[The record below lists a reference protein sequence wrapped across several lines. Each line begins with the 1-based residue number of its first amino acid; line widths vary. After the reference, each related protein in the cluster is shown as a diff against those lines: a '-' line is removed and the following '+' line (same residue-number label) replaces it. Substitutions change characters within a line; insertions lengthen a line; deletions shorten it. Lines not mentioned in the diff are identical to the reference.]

1 MSKEYFIN
9 LKKTK
14 NHNKEVIKKKKELI
28 TFKNL
33 IKAFYNTDLGS
44 NISLL
49 DLGCSDMSLVT
60 AATEKGYTAQGV
72 DVDTVNFENE
82 QLKFSNNSFDIV
94 ICTSVIEHLY
104 SFDNIFREVN
114 RVLKKGGFFIIVTP
128 NWKYNVKNFFDDPT
142 HKHPFTERSLN
153 FALSSFDFQEIN
165 ILPWLVNKPSWMW
178 KVPFKFFLA
187 RIIPFR
193 GDTKLWLPN
202 FLKGRSKSLLAVSK
216 KIN

>member
-82 QLKFSNNSFDIV
+82 QLKFSNKA
-94 ICTSVIEHLY
+94 
-104 SFDNIFREVN
+104 
-114 RVLKKGGFFIIVTP
+114 LK
-128 NWKYNVKNFFDDPT
+128 
-142 HKHPFTERSLN
+142 H
-153 FALSSFDFQEIN
+153 
-165 ILPWLVNKPSWMW
+165 
-178 KVPFKFFLA
+178 
-187 RIIPFR
+187 IP
-193 GDTKLWLPN
+193 
-202 FLKGRSKSLLAVSK
+202 
-216 KIN
+216 